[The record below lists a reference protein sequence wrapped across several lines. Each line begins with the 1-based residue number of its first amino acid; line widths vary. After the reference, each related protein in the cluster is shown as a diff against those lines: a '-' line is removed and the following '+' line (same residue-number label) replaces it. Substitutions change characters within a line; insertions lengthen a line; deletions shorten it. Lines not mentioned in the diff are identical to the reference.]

1 MVTCFHEASQIIE
14 TTRSRGLPRLCLT
27 TLPLAVTFLLVAA
40 PVLFGQATGGN
51 AALQAAAAAE
61 RSDHYQE
68 AAALYQQFLS
78 RTDDSSADPSTLV
91 HARTRLATAYFL
103 LHRYRESLEAV
114 APLTSNH
121 PRYAGVPAQAWLV
134 DGLDRLELGQL
145 SQAIASLE
153 RTLALN
159 PASGTARLALG
170 DALERSGRLEE
181 AAREYE
187 EQTRATPVPD
197 AWYKLGLAYG
207 RLAAQVSEDFTQKFP
222 ASAVGQQLAA
232 ENLLATGDDQGA
244 AGVLLRLLRQVPTQP
259 QGHADFGAALL
270 ELGYTRAAEDQ
281 FREELSQDPDC
292 PLARLGLAETASL
305 RGDWEGAVSI
315 VEQAARSNA
324 RELARLLELPPPG
337 PLRDAW
343 RQGKVQLPPRLS
355 ESPAGKLWKSWL
367 GNSDSLSVPARA
379 DAGHPCSSP
388 SSKATSTP
396 GLWLAQACYQ
406 QLRVSLRSKKALSLE
421 ERIKLAE
428 AEFRLGGYQATR
440 RQAKQVLESNPRNE
454 WGFYWLSKSYDELA
468 QFCFSKVAALN
479 PDSARVHQ
487 MLGDY
492 YARRHNLP
500 HAKAEYVAAIQ
511 LAPDL
516 PDLHL
521 GLGTVCWAD
530 AEWTEAEKELER
542 TLELAPASAVAHYE
556 LGNAYVQER
565 RWQSAIDHLRRIVDD
580 PAVGVKARLDLAT
593 AEAEMG
599 QVRRAIE
606 ELLPV
611 AEKDQDGEIHY
622 RLATLYH
629 KLGEK
634 DRAQEALATFKRLQN
649 ASPKVD
655 RRELE
660 ALDRAAQSSAKDH
673 DR

>member
-1 MVTCFHEASQIIE
+1 
-14 TTRSRGLPRLCLT
+14 LCLT
-27 TLPLAVTFLLVAA
+27 ALPSAVTFLFVAA

-51 AALQAAAAAE
+51 RALQAASVAE
-61 RSDHYQE
+61 RSGRYEE

-114 APLTSNH
+114 APLTSNKS
-121 PRYAGVPAQAWLV
+121 RYAGVPAQAWLV

-145 SQAIASLE
+145 PEAIASFE

-170 DALERSGRLEE
+170 DAFVRSGRLEE

-187 EQTRATPVPD
+187 EQTRATSVPD
-197 AWYKLGLAYG
+197 AWYKLGLAYA

-232 ENLLATGDDQGA
+232 EALLATGDDQGA
-244 AGVLLRLLRQVPTQP
+244 AGVLLRLLRQVSTQP
-259 QGHADFGAALL
+259 QSHADFGAALL
-270 ELGYTRAAEDQ
+270 ELGYTKAAEDQ

-305 RGDWEGAVSI
+305 RGDWEGAVSSI
-315 VEQAARSNA
+315 ERAARSNA

-343 RQGKVQLPPRLS
+343 RQGKVRLPPRLS
-355 ESPAGKLWKSWL
+355 ESPGGKLWKSWL
-367 GNSDSLSVPARA
+367 GNSGSLPMSARA
-379 DAGHPCSSP
+379 DAGRSCSLP
-388 SSKATSTP
+388 SSKAASTP
-396 GLWLAQACYQ
+396 GLWLSEACYQ
-406 QLRVSLRSKKALSLE
+406 RLRVSLRSKKPLSPE

-428 AEFRLGGYQATR
+428 AEFRLGGYQAAR

-454 WGFYWLSKSYDELA
+454 WGVYWLSKSYDELA
-468 QFCFSKVAALN
+468 QSCFSKVASLN
-479 PDSARVHQ
+479 PESARVHQ

-500 HAKAEYVAAIQ
+500 RAKAEYVAAIQ

-530 AEWTEAEKELER
+530 GEWTEAEKELER
-542 TLELAPASAVAHYE
+542 TLELAPGSAVAHYE
-556 LGNAYVQER
+556 LGNAYVQQR

-611 AEKDQDGEIHY
+611 AGKDQDGEIHY
-622 RLATLYH
+622 RLAALH
-629 KLGEK
+629 RKLGEK
-634 DRAQEALATFKRLQN
+634 DQAQEALATFKRLQN

-660 ALDRAAQSSAKDH
+660 ALDRVAQSSAKDN

>member
-1 MVTCFHEASQIIE
+1 MATCFHEASQIIE
-14 TTRSRGLPRLCLT
+14 TTRLRGLSCWCLT
-27 TLPLAVTFLLVAA
+27 TLPSAVTFLFLAA
-40 PVLFGQATGGN
+40 PVLLGQASGGN
-51 AALQAAAAAE
+51 AALQAASVAE
-61 RSDHYQE
+61 RSGRYEE
-68 AAALYQQFLS
+68 AATLYEQFLAS
-78 RTDDSSADPSTLV
+78 TADSSADPSTLV

-121 PRYAGVPAQAWLV
+121 SRRAGVPAQTWLV

-145 SQAIASLE
+145 PEAIASLE
-153 RTLALN
+153 RTLVLN
-159 PASGTARLALG
+159 PTSGTARLALG
-170 DALERSGRLEE
+170 DAFERSGRLEE

-187 EQTRATPVPD
+187 EQTRVTPSFPD
-197 AWYKLGLAYG
+197 AWYKLGLAYA
-207 RLAAQVSEDFTQKFP
+207 RLATQVSDDFTQKVP

-232 ENLLATGDDQGA
+232 EDLLATGDDQGA
-244 AGVLLRLLRQVPTQP
+244 AGALLRLLRQAPAQP
-259 QGHADFGAALL
+259 QGRADFGAALL
-270 ELGYTRAAEDQ
+270 ELGYTKAAEDQ
-281 FREELSQDPDC
+281 FGLELSQDPDC

-324 RELARLLELPPPG
+324 RELARLLEFPPPG
-337 PLRDAW
+337 PLREAW
-343 RQGKVQLPPRLS
+343 RQSKVRLPPRLF

-367 GNSDSLSVPARA
+367 GNSDSLSMPARA
-379 DAGHPCSSP
+379 DAGHSCSSP
-388 SSKATSTP
+388 SSKAISTP
-396 GLWLAQACYQ
+396 GLWLTEACYQ
-406 QLRVSLRSKKALSLE
+406 QLRVSLRSEKALSLE
-421 ERIKLAE
+421 ERVKLAE
-428 AEFRLGGYQATR
+428 AEFRLGGYQAAR

-454 WGFYWLSKSYDELA
+454 WGVYWLSKSYDEMA
-468 QFCFSKVAALN
+468 QVCFSKASLN
-479 PDSARVHQ
+479 PESARVHQ
-487 MLGDY
+487 ILGDY

-521 GLGTVCWAD
+521 GLGTVCWANG
-530 AEWTEAEKELER
+530 EWTEAEKELER
-542 TLELAPASAVAHYE
+542 TLELAPGSAVAQYE
-556 LGNAYVQER
+556 LGDTYVQER
-565 RWQSAIDHLRRIVDD
+565 RWQSAIDHLRRIADD

-611 AEKDQDGEIHY
+611 AEKDRDGEIHY
-622 RLATLYH
+622 RLATLH
-629 KLGEK
+629 RKLGEK
-634 DRAQEALATFKRLQN
+634 DQAQEALATFKRLQN

-660 ALDRAAQSSAKDH
+660 ALDSAAQSSARDH

>member
-114 APLTSNH
+114 APLTSTH

-197 AWYKLGLAYG
+197 AWYKLGLAYA
-207 RLAAQVSEDFTQKFP
+207 RLATQVSDDFTQKVP

-232 ENLLATGDDQGA
+232 EDLLATGDDQGA
-244 AGVLLRLLRQVPTQP
+244 AGALLRLLRQAPAQP
-259 QGHADFGAALL
+259 QGRADFGAALL
-270 ELGYTRAAEDQ
+270 ELGYTKAAEDQ
-281 FREELSQDPDC
+281 FGLEVSERPDC

-379 DAGHPCSSP
+379 DAGHACSSP

-396 GLWLAQACYQ
+396 GLWLAEACYQ

-521 GLGTVCWAD
+521 GLGTVCWANG
-530 AEWTEAEKELER
+530 EWTEAEKELER
-542 TLELAPASAVAHYE
+542 TLELAPGSAVAQYE
-556 LGNAYVQER
+556 LGDTYVQER
-565 RWQSAIDHLRRIVDD
+565 RWQSAIDHLRRIADD
-580 PAVGVKARLDLAT
+580 PTVGVKARLDLAT

-611 AEKDQDGEIHY
+611 AEKDRDGEIHY
-622 RLATLYH
+622 RLATLH
-629 KLGEK
+629 RKLGEK
-634 DRAQEALATFKRLQN
+634 DQAQEALATFKRLQN